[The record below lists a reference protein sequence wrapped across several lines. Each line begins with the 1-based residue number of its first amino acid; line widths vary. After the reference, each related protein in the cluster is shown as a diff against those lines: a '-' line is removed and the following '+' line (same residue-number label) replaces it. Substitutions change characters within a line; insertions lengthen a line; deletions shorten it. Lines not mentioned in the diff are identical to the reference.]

1 MQQDVCFEI
10 SLVSKHYDDDFND
23 TRTDFYLAEPKKSRH
38 MRQSEIMSLEGS
50 QISDD

>member
-1 MQQDVCFEI
+1 MSVLKK
-10 SLVSKHYDDDFND
+10 SLVSKHYDDDDFND
-23 TRTDFYLAEPKKSRH
+23 TRTGFYFAEPKQSRH